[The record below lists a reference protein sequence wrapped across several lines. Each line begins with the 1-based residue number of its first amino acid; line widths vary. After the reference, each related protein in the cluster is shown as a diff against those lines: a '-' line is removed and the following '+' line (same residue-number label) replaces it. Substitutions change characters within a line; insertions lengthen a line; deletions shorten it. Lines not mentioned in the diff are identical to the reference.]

1 MNRLRQIGLP
11 LVVMVL
17 ALGLGVFAPMVMADP
32 PPDIDTPAVGEPV
45 VEEPADPQDERP
57 DDLPSGVDSG
67 QHDDEYEEGVIGSTG
82 FAPAPSGLTVTR
94 SDNDSVVL
102 SWTAVPDAT
111 AYLIEYKKSSA
122 SSWLIHG
129 YEYDS
134 SSYSAH
140 DLDCETA
147 YDFKVRARGDGD
159 IYSTTYGYAS
169 DSVSRTTS
177 QCRAPAPTGFRVTSS
192 DSENVTLG
200 WTAVED
206 AARYR
211 VEYKRPSSTDY
222 LVDGYVN
229 GTSHTV
235 DNLTCN
241 TTYEFRVAARGDG
254 DPYSYTYGKASEV
267 LTHTTAACPLVAPSS
282 LSLSIEDND
291 ADLDAT
297 FTAATGAD
305 YYEVKLF
312 RSASQTGTF
321 TQVADARTTASP
333 AGFDYQQKGYWY
345 KAQARSCSTTASPT
359 CGDWG
364 DSSTATQLSFPQ
376 SAPPAPTGLRVTST
390 REGEINLS
398 WSLITDAYK
407 YMVERSTSLNGPWV
421 PAFYEL
427 SARTNY
433 KAVGLECETTYYFRI
448 SVRGDGS
455 PYSEVYGA
463 PSIGPV
469 SGKTKACTNPD
480 LVGAPSAI
488 TVGTKTQSSIN
499 LTWPA
504 VTNAAGYIAER
515 GTSRKG
521 PWGTVRFQSTSP
533 ARNDHVGLECG
544 TTYFYRA
551 RAKGN
556 GTTKSSVYGPSSP
569 IKEVAT
575 LPCQPAVEVQ
585 GLVESIQ
592 EDGSDGF
599 TIAVTGLSSSTTY
612 TIRAT
617 TDSDLAFNSACTDR
631 SEDTTAS
638 GSTSKNVKLRL
649 YGCQVTGGEVVI
661 KVLDGTTTKYET
673 TVDVA
678 VAGPSMLTFS
688 DDTPVLGQTITV
700 SASATNATGYKL
712 QELSNSGWTTLLES
726 ETISNQNLSS
736 YDPVTRTFRVIA
748 SYSTGATKTS
758 APASVEWE
766 TIGVLIERSNHFPES
781 DGSDKD
787 DVKLTAVVDREDTTG
802 FTYRW
807 LEEVGTSRRYLGGF
821 VRSPSHTVTSTE
833 PATKTY
839 LVQVRPPSGS
849 NASSQPVYVTW
860 DEADTISNFVDAL
873 YNAVKADSTYGT
885 TQDALLTCMNPPAD
899 SDGEGGASGSGGSHN
914 ATSTPPLPG
923 GASGSTGSTST
934 DDPTFASFDEILMA
948 YKGKVKDKMEDD
960 CSAKADAMFSKVK
973 SLAQAKITTT
983 KAENDDYAALL
994 DTPIGKRF
1002 TAKIGNPETLKLFAS
1017 IRASNPQEP
1026 SDSNEGGAGGD
1037 SEDQTNIQ
1045 RTGLDCLPY
1054 SGEAPEALK
1063 DRMAILNCLVFE
1075 TPHSFWVGDGAQTLK
1090 ARIDSDY
1097 TRQDGAAIK
1106 ALKWL
1111 GRGDWI
1117 CTPPAPQMPVT
1128 SCLKHDVAYGSL
1140 QKFEGRIMSDGYRV
1154 ADGNELD
1161 EAWNPR
1167 NKSLADSKF
1176 YADILKHGC
1185 QLNSG
1190 ELVIIAICLVDS
1202 ATEFAEMFHWGV
1214 AVGNAKGWPVTDH
1227 DLKDAGGAK
1236 EEIDPEGTSYR
1247 FIDCDGPVPRV
1258 TNVSVS
1264 QATTMDRVTLTWAN
1278 EHGCIDPITIKQINV
1293 CVRLSFGKPLSARFC
1308 KDGLGAGTTITTMQT
1323 TYWEGLIAEEATV
1336 EFDIVPNDI
1345 NYGSG
1350 SYHHFM
1356 VHVPVRN

>member
-1 MNRLRQIGLP
+1 MNRLRHLGLP

-57 DDLPSGVDSG
+57 DDLPPGVDSG
-67 QHDDEYEEGVIGSTG
+67 QHDEEYEEGVIGSTG

-111 AYLIEYKKSSA
+111 AYLIEYKKSSS

-169 DSVSRTTS
+169 DSESRTTS

-241 TTYEFRVAARGDG
+241 TAYEFRVAARGDG

-291 ADLDAT
+291 ADLDAM
-297 FTAATGAD
+297 FTTATGAD
-305 YYEVKLF
+305 YYEVKLL

-321 TQVADARTTASP
+321 TEVDEARTIASP
-333 AGFDYQQKGYWY
+333 AEFDYQQKGYWY
-345 KAQARSCSTTASPT
+345 KAQARSCSTTESPS

-364 DSSTATQLSFPQ
+364 DFSSATQLAFPQ

-398 WSLITDAYK
+398 WSPVTDAYK

-427 SARTNY
+427 SARTSY
-433 KAVGLECETTYYFRI
+433 KAVGLACETTYYFRI
-448 SVRGDGS
+448 SVRGDGT
-455 PYSEVYGA
+455 PYSEEYGA

-469 SGKTKACTNPD
+469 SGKTSACTNPD
-480 LVGAPSAI
+480 LVDAPSAI

-515 GTSRKG
+515 GISRKG

-556 GTTKSSVYGPSSP
+556 GTAKSSVYGPASP

-575 LPCQPAVEVQ
+575 LPCEPNVE
-585 GLVESIQ
+585 IQ
-592 EDGSDGF
+592 ELGKSIEEGGSDEF

-617 TDSDLAFNSACTDR
+617 TDSDLAFDSACTDR

-638 GSTSKNVKLRL
+638 GSTSKNVDLQL
-649 YGCQVTGGEVVI
+649 YGCQATGGEVVI
-661 KVLDGTTTKYET
+661 RVLDGTTTEYQT

-678 VAGPSMLTFS
+678 VSGPSMLTFS

-712 QELSNSGWTTLLES
+712 QELSTSGWTTLVEA
-726 ETISNQNLSS
+726 ETISSQSLSS
-736 YDPVTRTFRVIA
+736 YDPVIRTFRVIA
-748 SYSTGATKTS
+748 SFSTGATKTS

-766 TIGVLIERSNHFPES
+766 TIGVSIERSNHLPES
-781 DGSDKD
+781 DDSDKD

-807 LEEVGTSRRYLGGF
+807 LEEAGTSRLYLGEF

-833 PATKTY
+833 PTTRTY
-839 LVQVRPPSGS
+839 LVQVQPPSGS
-849 NASSQPVYVTW
+849 YAISQPVYVTW
-860 DEADTISNFVDAL
+860 DEEATIMSFASAL
-873 YNAVKADSTYGT
+873 FEAVKDEASYGT
-885 TQDALLTCMNPPAD
+885 TETVLLSCINP
-899 SDGEGGASGSGGSHN
+899 SENSGGGPSGSGGSHN

-923 GASGSTGSTST
+923 GASGSTDSSSAES
-934 DDPTFASFDEILMA
+934 DPTFASFEEILVA
-948 YKGKVKDKMEDD
+948 YTGKVKAKMEGEK
-960 CSAKADAMFSKVK
+960 CSSKADAMFNEIE
-973 SLAQAKITTT
+973 SLAEDNIETI
-983 KAENDDYAALL
+983 KAGNVDYAELL
-994 DTPIGKRF
+994 STPYGKQF
-1002 TAKIGNPETLKLFAS
+1002 ADNIGNPDILRLFAS
-1017 IRASNPQEP
+1017 MLSYDGPG
-1026 SDSNEGGAGGD
+1026 SSSEGGAGGESD
-1037 SEDQTNIQ
+1037 EQTNIQ

-1054 SGEAPEALK
+1054 SGEAPETIQGRL
-1063 DRMAILNCLVFE
+1063 DVLNCLTFV
-1075 TPHSFWVGDGAQTLK
+1075 TPHSFWVGDDAQTLRS
-1090 ARIDSDY
+1090 RILGQY
-1097 TRQDGAAIK
+1097 TREDGARVGPHN
-1106 ALKWL
+1106 WL
-1111 GRGDWI
+1111 GDGDWK
-1117 CTPPAPQMPVT
+1117 CTFPAPQGPVP
-1128 SCLKHDVAYGSL
+1128 SCLKHDVSYSSL
-1140 QKFEGRIMSDGYRV
+1140 QKFAGDRGSDGTGLEDSYER
-1154 ADGNELD
+1154 D
-1161 EAWNPR
+1161 ETWNPR
-1167 NKSLADSKF
+1167 NKSLSDSKF
-1176 YADILKHGC
+1176 YADIRRHGC
-1185 QLNSG
+1185 QNQGSTPYDTKVCEDLPNPA
-1190 ELVIIAICLVDS
+1190 IAW
-1202 ATEFAEMFHWGV
+1202 FMHYGV
-1214 AVGNAKGWPVTDH
+1214 AKENHKYWPVTPE
-1227 DLKDAGGAK
+1227 DLQHGGGFKHQIDPDSPEYEFIYCADPVHGLANLAISQQAGGGSIIVTWTHTDGCVPGITIGTTK
-1236 EEIDPEGTSYR
+1236 VCIDVSFGGTLRSEY
-1247 FIDCDGPVPRV
+1247 CNG
-1258 TNVSVS
+1258 SLS
-1264 QATTMDRVTLTWAN
+1264 GSATTVSFNLGYWDSFLAHEVT
-1278 EHGCIDPITIKQINV
+1278 
-1293 CVRLSFGKPLSARFC
+1293 RLDIRFVP
-1308 KDGLGAGTTITTMQT
+1308 TTV
-1323 TYWEGLIAEEATV
+1323 A
-1336 EFDIVPNDI
+1336 
-1345 NYGSG
+1345 YGG
-1350 SYHHFM
+1350 PDYHHIYLD
-1356 VHVPVRN
+1356 VPVRQQ